1 MMKEIDVN
9 AVCRLKAYRRVLTHQ
24 QYQTLK
30 GQILAGDHA
39 GAMRGLNSILLRN
52 KERNGQ

>member
-1 MMKEIDVN
+1 MKEIDVN

-30 GQILAGDHA
+30 GLILAGDAA
-39 GAMRGLNSILLRN
+39 GAMKGLESVLRQH
-52 KERNGQ
+52 KEREDR